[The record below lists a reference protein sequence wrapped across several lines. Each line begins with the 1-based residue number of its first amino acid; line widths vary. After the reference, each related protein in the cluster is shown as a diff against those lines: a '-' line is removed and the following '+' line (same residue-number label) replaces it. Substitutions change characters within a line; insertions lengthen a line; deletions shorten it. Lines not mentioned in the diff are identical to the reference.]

1 MTGDYCD
8 FKYLWRSVDGKRLM
22 RFQSETDSVSK
33 FLLRSGKAAS
43 EVKNTAYNIIT
54 VPQQSTA
61 QCLKLDWAYFIKT
74 HQWEP
79 DYLAMGKVL
88 LKKSN
93 F

>member
-1 MTGDYCD
+1 
-8 FKYLWRSVDGKRLM
+8 M

-61 QCLKLDWAYFIKT
+61 QCLKLD
-74 HQWEP
+74 
-79 DYLAMGKVL
+79 
-88 LKKSN
+88 
-93 F
+93 